1 MKNKKMIEFRGDKTQ
16 REVATEL
23 GIPVSTYAMI
33 EGRHRFPR
41 KELQA
46 KLAQYYST
54 TVDELFFSQFGHV
67 MRTETNS
74 A

>member
-1 MKNKKMIEFRGDKTQ
+1 MIEFRGDKTQ
-16 REVATEL
+16 KEVATEL

-33 EGRHRFPR
+33 EGGHRFPR

-54 TVDELFFSQFGHV
+54 TVDELFFNQFGHE
-67 MRTETNS
+67 MRTETSS